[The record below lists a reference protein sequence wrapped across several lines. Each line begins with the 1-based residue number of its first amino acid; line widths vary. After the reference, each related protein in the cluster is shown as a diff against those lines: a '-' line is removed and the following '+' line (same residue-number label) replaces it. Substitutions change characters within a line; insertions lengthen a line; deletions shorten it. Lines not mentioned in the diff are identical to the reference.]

1 MKHHRKYQWY
11 GKRMQHTKVY
21 ITNDTKGYIGDDFSN
36 YVFVEG
42 MPAPVPTGL
51 SWLAQGGEPCDL
63 ADIEEWAEN

>member
-1 MKHHRKYQWY
+1 MARGCSVWSL
-11 GKRMQHTKVY
+11 VY
-21 ITNDTKGYIGDDFSN
+21 ITNGTRGYIGTDFSN

-63 ADIEEWAEN
+63 ADIEEWASEN